1 MNKAYIIGIV
11 VAIVII
17 VGIGISFNETMPEN
31 SIQVT
36 LDNTTDSEQKHYSV
50 TLTESV
56 KVKTP

>member
-17 VGIGISFNETMPEN
+17 AGIGISLNETMPED
-31 SIQVT
+31 STKVT
-36 LDNTTDSEQKHYSV
+36 LENTTDSERKHYSV
-50 TLTESV
+50 TLTESI

>member
-17 VGIGISFNETMPEN
+17 AGIGISLNETIPED
-31 SIQVT
+31 SIEVT

-50 TLTESV
+50 TLTESA
-56 KVKTP
+56 KIKSP